1 MDNGRREA
9 RSKRKARQMRQRR
22 MQTVVGI
29 ALAVLIVLAL
39 RALFFTADRRAGSA
53 EEDPGISSVGA
64 EDAQEA
70 PGMVNEDDGFGE
82 DLPEAILP
90 EEPEELMPGYYD
102 EALLGRYEAFSALH
116 PELSEEDVYWMVGCD
131 LDKPGYEDI
140 RPVADP
146 ESLLVLVN
154 KHFYLPQDYTPPD
167 LINVGNTQMR
177 AEAGEAVLEMISAAA
192 AEGHNL
198 WSQSGYRSY
207 GVQSNL
213 FSQYSARDGEAVAET
228 YSARPGHSEHQT
240 GLATDLNTITDAFGG
255 TPEGIW
261 AAENCW
267 RFGLIVRY
275 TNENTDIVLY
285 RPEPWHIRYIGV
297 EAAKRMHDEG
307 IISFEEYWVKYV
319 SHPLG

>member
-1 MDNGRREA
+1 
-9 RSKRKARQMRQRR
+9 
-22 MQTVVGI
+22 MQTVIGI

-39 RALFFTADRRAGSA
+39 RALFFTADRKADSA

-64 EDAQEA
+64 EDVQEA
-70 PGMVNEDDGFGE
+70 PEMVNEDDGFGG
-82 DLPEAILP
+82 DLPEAVLP
-90 EEPEELMPGYYD
+90 EEPEDLMPGYYD

-131 LDKPGYEDI
+131 LDKPGYEDV
-140 RPVADP
+140 RPVADQ

-154 KHFYLPQDYTPPD
+154 KHFYLAQDYVPPD

-192 AEGHNL
+192 EEGHNL

-213 FSQYSARDGEAVAET
+213 FSQYSARDGETVAET

-240 GLATDLNTITDAFGG
+240 GLATDLNTITDAFGS

-275 TNENTDIVLY
+275 TQDNTDIVLY

-297 EAAKRMHDEG
+297 EAAERMHDEG